1 MGTTD
6 RPGDGGGAGAGAFD
20 ISSLTEA
27 FRRERAG
34 MRGPTT
40 EPTPAEARDAAM
52 AAATA
57 AGAVDPTTVLG
68 ADEVE
73 SVTGDRIDDVGI
85 GFAPAFVAVAF
96 TGDQGRY
103 RLGSIHGGE
112 RSRSWRP
119 ARKWDRLIGGY
130 PDAVPV
136 EGLGDQA
143 FRTGVFTVAR
153 AADVV
158 LFAEV
163 TRDDLGAGARD
174 ALADQLLR
182 VALGN
187 LIAGR

>member
-1 MGTTD
+1 MGARD
-6 RPGDGGGAGAGAFD
+6 RPGDDGAGTSAFD
-20 ISSLTEA
+20 ISSLTES

-34 MRGPTT
+34 MRA
-40 EPTPAEARDAAM
+40 PTPDPTPDEARDAAM
-52 AAATA
+52 AAAIA

-68 ADEVE
+68 PDEVE
-73 SVTGDRIDDVGI
+73 AVTGDRVDDVGI

-96 TGDQGRY
+96 AGLQGRY

-119 ARKWDRLIGGY
+119 AKKWDRLIGGY

-143 FRTGVFTVAR
+143 FRTGAFTVAR
-153 AADVV
+153 SGDVV

-163 TRDDLGAGARD
+163 TRDDLGAAERD
-174 ALADQLLR
+174 ALADQLLSL
-182 VALGN
+182 ALAN
-187 LIAGR
+187 LDH